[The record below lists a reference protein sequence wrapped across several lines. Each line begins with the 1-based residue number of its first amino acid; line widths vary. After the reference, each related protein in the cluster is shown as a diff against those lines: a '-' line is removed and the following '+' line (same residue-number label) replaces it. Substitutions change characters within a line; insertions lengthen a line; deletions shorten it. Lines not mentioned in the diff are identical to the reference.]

1 MKIEKKQDGGKMT
14 FKLEGWLDTQAAPE
28 LKAALEE
35 LPGDVTE
42 LTLDCAALEYISS
55 SGLRQF
61 VAAHKQMKGAFTL
74 ANVSAEIMDVLNMTG
89 FSKKLHIV

>member
-1 MKIEKKQDGGKMT
+1 MKIEKKQDGEKMT
-14 FKLEGWLDTQAAPE
+14 FELEGWLDTQAAPE
-28 LKAALEE
+28 LEQALAEIPE
-35 LPGDVTE
+35 GVTE
-42 LTLDCAALEYISS
+42 LVIDCTALEYISS